1 MSEFGDYLHGQI
13 VKRNM
18 SRREFAHKMGS
29 THDTLSRLIDAG
41 ATPTLSFLRKLSSYI
56 NVDLWTLLKKA
67 LPDEI
72 PDPDTNIMYAAQ
84 LLNSL
89 PKQKREFFIELIEA
103 ANLGVSQANND
114 ESKISRG
121 KKRKNGGKS

>member
-18 SRREFAHKMGS
+18 SRREFAHKIGS
-29 THDTLSRLIDAG
+29 THDTVSRMIDG
-41 ATPTLSFLRKLSSYI
+41 EQTPTLAFLRKLSSYI

-72 PDPDTNIMYAAQ
+72 PDPDANIMRAAQ

-103 ANLGVSQANND
+103 ANLAVSQTND
-114 ESKISRG
+114 DERKIGGS
-121 KKRKNGGKS
+121 KKRKRGGKS